1 MEKYSYPWPSDLDC
15 ENFPEYTDNFKMC
28 LFPRNS
34 TPPTVPSKIKTKKVT
49 SKTTTKVTTTTKPP
63 VTKPPKIK
71 GNFSKKKENHKCECR
86 SPFIKIT
93 NPNHPLHNK
102 VKKNLILI

>member
-15 ENFPEYTDNFKMC
+15 GNFPEYTDNFKMC

-34 TPPTVPSKIKTKKVT
+34 TPPTPKVKGEEKII
-49 SKTTTKVTTTTKPP
+49 STTVDKITTTTKATITLPP
-63 VTKPPKIK
+63 EIN
-71 GNFSKKKENHKCECR
+71 GNFSDKKENLKCECR

-93 NPNHPLHNK
+93 NPNHPLYNK
-102 VKKNLILI
+102 V